1 LCIETGKTGAKHYRQ
16 QKGVL
21 IMRQEIIVHVQSFI
35 MEVDIPEDNSDLYDD
50 AQQKFVLDQIQEYMS
65 KKTDFAIDDY
75 EVLDERY

>member
-1 LCIETGKTGAKHYRQ
+1 
-16 QKGVL
+16 
-21 IMRQEIIVHVQSFI
+21 MRQEIIVHVQSFI